1 MLDEIQLAFTPDN
14 VKQVLTWGAH
24 PESAPHHHESIAHW
38 CEAFWNKYADI
49 DAPAEIDAVMPI
61 LAEVESNWDIHVA
74 LNKESASMPAE
85 WFVAWLS
92 QLPE

>member
-1 MLDEIQLAFTPDN
+1 MSPL
-14 VKQVLTWGAH
+14 LTGVRL
-24 PESAPHHHESIAHW
+24 SG
-38 CEAFWNKYADI
+38 NKYADI

-61 LAEVESNWDIHVA
+61 LAEVRNELGYPRCA

-92 QLPE
+92 QLPGDKATPRPGRGILKIART